1 MAEGLHVSSGGSV
14 KTRRRKTQVFVL
26 VLPELAQ
33 AYGDLLY
40 TYLKEAVSRVV
51 EVDWRELNRLP
62 KDAVEEFYAKA
73 KGVVKGPRVRE
84 DVYDKWLAIPRL
96 LKKRA
101 QYWINQWL
109 LEKAKELELL

>member
-1 MAEGLHVSSGGSV
+1 MVRVE
-14 KTRRRKTQVFVL
+14 RKPQIFVAF
-26 VLPELAQ
+26 LPELVQ
-33 AYGDLLY
+33 AYGDLLP
-40 TYLKEAVSRVV
+40 TYLREGIAKVI

-62 KDAVEEFYAKA
+62 KDAVEEFYAVGRQHRKS
-73 KGVVKGPRVRE
+73 VRVNPE
-84 DVYDKWLAIPRL
+84 VYEKWAAIPRL

>member
-1 MAEGLHVSSGGSV
+1 MSV
-14 KTRRRKTQVFVL
+14 KVERKPQVFVAL
-26 VLPELAQ
+26 LPELVE
-33 AYGDLLY
+33 AYGALLP
-40 TYLKEAVSRVV
+40 TYLREGIAKVI

-62 KDAVEEFYAKA
+62 KDVVEEFYAVGKLHRRS
-73 KGVVKGPRVRE
+73 VRVSPE
-84 DVYDKWLAIPRL
+84 VYAGWEAIPRL

>member
-1 MAEGLHVSSGGSV
+1 MV
-14 KTRRRKTQVFVL
+14 KVERKPQIFVAL
-26 VLPELAQ
+26 LPELVQ
-33 AYGDLLY
+33 AYGDLLP
-40 TYLKEAVSRVV
+40 TYLREALSKVI

-62 KDAVEEFYAKA
+62 KDAVEEFYAVGKHHRRS
-73 KGVVKGPRVRE
+73 VRVSPE
-84 DVYDKWLAIPRL
+84 VYAGWEAIPRL